1 VLTFLKHRRLVL
13 VLLVASTLVAALAAK
28 INTAGNLTVAAATT
42 NMMVDDPNASIV
54 DRLALWGDVTTLQK
68 HAVLYGRLMT
78 TTPVLAAIAK
88 RAGLA
93 ADELSGISRIT
104 EGEPHSL
111 LQIAAEERANRIRVS
126 RAPYRLELQASPV
139 EPILTIYAEAPSFPA
154 ALRLANSSILG
165 LRDYLRTLARQQ
177 HWPLR
182 DLPQLRQL
190 GNARGG
196 ISHSSAKL
204 MIAALTFIT
213 AFALSFVG
221 LLVIIK
227 RPWRRREED
236 RLEEVFASPRESR
249 RISARAAA
257 DWPRTTRLL
266 PWSIAALIAMIWLT
280 PFDRIQLTASGPIN
294 ITLDRIL
301 LPVIVVIWF
310 MARAA
315 GAAAKPRVKITRVHV
330 AFAVFIA
337 CALLSVVLDA
347 RYLNQ
352 TGDFMLS
359 IKKLPLLVTY
369 VSIFLIVAS
378 SVRKT
383 EVRAFMNYTLVL
395 AVLCGIEVIYEYHF
409 KENLFLI
416 WGQRL
421 IHSPFELVSGS
432 GPALDSLGRSWVDGP
447 TGYGVELVAM
457 MAMVLPIP
465 ILGILGT
472 KSRGRQL
479 LYSLAIVVLVS
490 AIFATQRKSAL
501 VLPVGVILVLAYF
514 RRRELIALAPLGMV
528 LLVMV
533 ALVSPGVIHG
543 VISQFTAPGST
554 HVATVSDRT
563 ADYDAVRPDVW
574 SHLIFGRGYGSYDP
588 LTYRVLDS
596 EILGPLVETGVF
608 GLAAYLMIAV
618 SLMLFSRKPAAS
630 RNPRLSTP
638 GLVGVGAGITML
650 IASILYDFLGFP
662 HGAFTFLY
670 FAGLVAAAIRP
681 GAYGL
686 APARVPRGHAFRGH
700 SRPQRQVR
708 DPSAPSARA
717 ELARRSP

>member
-1 VLTFLKHRRLVL
+1 MLAFLKNHRLVL
-13 VLLVASTLVAALAAK
+13 ALLVVSTLAGAIAAK
-28 INTAGNLTVAAATT
+28 VNTRGNLTVAAATT
-42 NMMVDDPNASIV
+42 NVMIDDPNASIV

-78 TTPVLAAIAK
+78 TTPVLADIAK
-88 RAGLA
+88 RAGLP
-93 ADELSGISRIT
+93 ADELSGIARIT

-111 LQIAAEERANRIRVS
+111 LQIAAEERANQIRAS
-126 RAPYRLELQASPV
+126 NAPYRLELQASPV
-139 EPILTIYAEAPSFPA
+139 EPILTIYAEAPSFPS

-182 DLPQLRQL
+182 ELPQLRQL

-196 ISHSSAKL
+196 VTHSSAKL

-213 AFALSFVG
+213 VFALTFVG
-221 LLVIIK
+221 LLMILK
-227 RPWRRREED
+227 RPWRRREKD
-236 RLEEVFASPRESR
+236 LLSPPRPSR

-301 LPVIVVIWF
+301 LPIVAVIWF

-315 GAAAKPRVKITRVHV
+315 GPAAKPRVRITRVHV
-330 AFAVFIA
+330 AFGVFIA

-347 RYLNQ
+347 PYLNH

-378 SVRKT
+378 SVRRT
-383 EVRAFMNYTLVL
+383 EVRAFLNYTLVL
-395 AVLCGIEVIYEYHF
+395 AVLCGIEVIYEYHY

-457 MAMVLPIP
+457 LAMVLPIP

-472 KSRGRQL
+472 KSRGRQV
-479 LYSLAIVVLVS
+479 LYSLAIVVLIS

-501 VLPVGVILVLAYF
+501 VLPAGVILVLAYY

-533 ALVSPGVIHG
+533 ALISPGVIHG
-543 VISQFTAPGST
+543 VISQFTAPGSA

-574 SHLIFGRGYGSYDP
+574 SHLIFGRGFGSYDP

-608 GLAAYLMIAV
+608 GLFAYLMIAV
-618 SLMLFSRKPAAS
+618 SLMLFARKPAAS
-630 RNPRLSTP
+630 RDPRRSTP
-638 GLVGVGAGITML
+638 ALVGVGAAAVML
-650 IASILYDFLGFP
+650 VASILYDFLGFP

-670 FAGLVAAAIRP
+670 VAGLVVAAIKP

-686 APARVPRGHAFRGH
+686 AAERAPRAHAARGH
-700 SRPQRQVR
+700 SRPRHPSHDASGTGVR
-708 DPSAPSARA
+708 PA
-717 ELARRSP
+717 LTRRSP